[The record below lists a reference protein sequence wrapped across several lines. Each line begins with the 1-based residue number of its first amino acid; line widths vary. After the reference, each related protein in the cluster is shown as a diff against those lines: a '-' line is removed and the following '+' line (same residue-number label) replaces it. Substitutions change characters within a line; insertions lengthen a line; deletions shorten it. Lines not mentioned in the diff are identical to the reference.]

1 MTTPTIVALTTLAVH
16 LGSLQLDRERLAAP
30 EEGPKVPKGTT
41 EDDAPA
47 TTGTTEVAGQGKVAA
62 AEVTAEA
69 REPTDATELE
79 IAAGGLLSSG
89 NAFAAAVTGQGRF
102 RLRRG
107 IHQFAAQ
114 VAGNYGYGMI
124 ERHSIR
130 YLYEPTSPEG
140 PVIAEEEVAIVRDA
154 TIANVQGMMR
164 YDVFFAKR
172 WSAFAMLTTRRDR
185 FQGLDLRLNFDPG
198 VAFHVLTEA
207 NHRLWLEAGYD
218 LQLDRRRQDAIFET
232 RPVDPPA
239 PDPDDPTL
247 AQTERVRLAD
257 DELVNHAVRLFAGYN
272 NSLSDR
278 VTLDTGLEYLQSVLV
293 ARRFRVNWVN
303 ALAIQ
308 LAGRFGVAVTFT
320 LRYEHQPLPKIRPLD
335 TITAVLLTM
344 RFI

>member
-1 MTTPTIVALTTLAVH
+1 MTTPILAALTTLAVH
-16 LGSLQLDRERLAAP
+16 LGSLQQGADRLAAP
-30 EEGPKVPKGTT
+30 EADPAVPKGTT

-47 TTGTTEVAGQGKVAA
+47 TTGSTEVTAQMAA
-62 AEVTAEA
+62 AEQAAHES
-69 REPTDATELE
+69 TDATELE

-107 IHQFAAQ
+107 IHQFAVQ
-114 VAGNYGYGMI
+114 VAGNYGYGTV

-130 YLYEPTSPEG
+130 YLYQPTLAD
-140 PVIAEEEVAIVRDA
+140 PVVEDEQVAIVRDP
-154 TIANVQGMMR
+154 TIANLQSMMR

-172 WSAFAMLTTRRDR
+172 WSAFAMLTNRRDR
-185 FQGLDLRLNFDPG
+185 FQGLDLRLNIDPG
-198 VAFHVLTEA
+198 VAFHVLTKA
-207 NHRLWLEAGYD
+207 NHRLWFEAGYD
-218 LQLDRRRQDAIFET
+218 LQLDRRRQETIFET

-239 PDPDDPTL
+239 PDPMDPTL
-247 AQTERVRLAD
+247 AATERVRLAD
-257 DELVNHAVRLFAGYN
+257 DQLVNHAVRLFAGYN
-272 NSLSDR
+272 NSLSER
-278 VTLDTGLEYLQSVLV
+278 ISFDTGLEYLQSVIV

-320 LRYEHQPLPKIRPLD
+320 LRYENQPLPTIRPLD